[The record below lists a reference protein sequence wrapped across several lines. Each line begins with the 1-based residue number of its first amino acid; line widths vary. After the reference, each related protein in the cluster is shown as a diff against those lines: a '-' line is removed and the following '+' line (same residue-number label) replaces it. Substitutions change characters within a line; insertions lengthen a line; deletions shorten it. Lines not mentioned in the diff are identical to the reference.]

1 MNHLGLFIS
10 ARGDSSAPLRR
21 GIEQCGF
28 RLVGVEGL
36 GAAIDSL
43 HQWGFDAVLLDSH
56 GLGPASVNGV
66 RLLRARCAA
75 PIVVLDEGGRE
86 EFQLQCLVAGATDV
100 VEPGASPRL
109 VGWKLRQLV
118 QAVAAPRRADRQE
131 LRIGRLRLDPARATA
146 RFDTVALELSASE
159 FDTLLVLVARAG
171 QPVGRGELAGPTASP
186 QAVTGRSIDTRIYR
200 IRRHLEAAGATEL
213 DLATVHGRG
222 YRLSL
227 APAAEAQ
234 GWSRAPR
241 LHLAGQ
247 RRRDGLS
254 APRTWRP

>member
-1 MNHLGLFIS
+1 MTHLGLFIS
-10 ARGDSSAPLRR
+10 ARGHSSAPLRR

-43 HQWGFDAVLLDSH
+43 GQWGFDAVLLDSH
-56 GLGPASVNGV
+56 GLGSASANGV
-66 RLLRARCAA
+66 RLLRARSAA
-75 PIVVLDEGGRE
+75 PIVVLDEDGGE
-86 EFQLQCLVAGATDV
+86 EFQLQCLAAGATDV
-100 VEPGASPRL
+100 IEHGASPRL

-118 QAVAAPRRADRQE
+118 RAVAAPPRVERQE

-171 QPVGRGELAGPTASP
+171 QPVARGELAGPASSP

-200 IRRHLEAAGATEL
+200 IRRHFAAAGATEL

-227 APAAEAQ
+227 ATVAEAG
-234 GWSRAPR
+234 GWSPGPR
-241 LHLAGQ
+241 LRLAGPG
-247 RRRDGLS
+247 RRDGLS
-254 APRTWRP
+254 APRTWNP